1 MTENKELM
9 ELLKRARTCR
19 YEIDAQLLHI
29 ERLHD
34 VIDRTRDLTR
44 VKIYTD
50 RLRGLEVKINAS
62 INRAADA
69 ESEVQHLLNELNGT
83 EKSVLYRYYILGE
96 EWSDIAK
103 NIYFSERSI
112 YNIRKQA
119 LKKLSRIYERERKN
133 EIRHN
138 N

>member
-50 RLRGLEVKINAS
+50 RLAGLEVKINAS
-62 INRAADA
+62 ISQAADA
-69 ESEVQHLLNELNGT
+69 HSAAQHLLNELHGD
-83 EKSVLYRYYILGE
+83 EKAVLYRYYILGE
-96 EWSDIAK
+96 DWERVAL
-103 NIYFSERSI
+103 NLAYSERSVFL
-112 YNIRKQA
+112 IRKRA
-119 LKKLSRIYERERKN
+119 LEKLSKIYEEMKK
-133 EIRHN
+133 
-138 N
+138 